1 MVEKFYKK
9 VRATM
14 DKIIIS
20 NLLTAG
26 IIGVDHPERDQPQS
40 ILINLTLYL
49 DTHKAGKSDNI
60 LDTVNYAIVSKAIK
74 EEVSTSQFFT
84 IEALSEHLADYILS
98 AFSVKFVKLKVE
110 KPNAIKSAQSVGVEI
125 VRSKNDNRI

>member
-1 MVEKFYKK
+1 MVENFYKK

-40 ILINLTLYL
+40 ILINLTL
-49 DTHKAGKSDNI
+49 
-60 LDTVNYAIVSKAIK
+60 
-74 EEVSTSQFFT
+74 
-84 IEALSEHLADYILS
+84 
-98 AFSVKFVKLKVE
+98 
-110 KPNAIKSAQSVGVEI
+110 
-125 VRSKNDNRI
+125 